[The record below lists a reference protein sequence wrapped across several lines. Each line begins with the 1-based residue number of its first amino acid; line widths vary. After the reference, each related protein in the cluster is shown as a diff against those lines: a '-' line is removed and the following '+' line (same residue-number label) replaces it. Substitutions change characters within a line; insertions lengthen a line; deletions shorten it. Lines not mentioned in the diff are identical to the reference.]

1 MMNWNLK
8 ILSIGGF
15 SGLGDSNTC
24 VQRDIILQKLGN
36 VDHVDTTAVSY
47 NKKYRVYNKLFQWGI
62 PISLPDLCGAN
73 KQIIEKVRQNTY
85 DLIWIDK
92 GIIIK
97 ENTFK
102 MIKCYARNAK
112 IVGYS
117 PDYMCARH
125 NQSKEFLAS
134 LKYYD
139 TFVTT
144 KSYSVEGL
152 KKLGCKDVYFVGNS
166 YQDGFHRPYKL
177 TSEEQDLYG
186 CDVGFI
192 GAWEAERSRSIVY
205 LAQNGIQVKIWGS
218 KEWEKVCAKQHN
230 LIFAG
235 RELRDESYCKAI
247 CGCKIALCFLRKM
260 NLDLQTT
267 RTVEIPA
274 CGCFMLAEKTIEHQ
288 AMFEEG
294 KEAVFFENDEDL
306 LEKCR
311 YYLQHDDERQQ
322 IARAGYE
329 RCIKAGYSNDSRIK
343 AIIEYV
349 FSK

>member
-1 MMNWNLK
+1 MNCKLR
-8 ILSIGGF
+8 ILSVGGF

-24 VQRDIILQKLGN
+24 VQRDLILQKLGD
-36 VDHVDTTAVSY
+36 VDHVDTTAVAY
-47 NKKYRVYNKLFQWGI
+47 NIKYRIFNKLFQLGF
-62 PISLPDLCGAN
+62 PVSLPDLCGAN
-73 KQIIEKVRQNTY
+73 KQIFEKVTKNVY

-102 MIKCYARNAK
+102 MIKHYAHNAK
-112 IVGYS
+112 LVGYS

-125 NQSKEFLAS
+125 NQSKDFLES

-144 KSYSVEGL
+144 KSYSVNDL

-177 TSEEQDLYG
+177 TSGEQELYG

-192 GAWEAERSRSIVY
+192 GAWEEARSRSIVY
-205 LAQNGIQVKIWGS
+205 LAQNGIQVKVWGS
-218 KEWEKVCAKQHN
+218 KEWERVCAGQPN

-235 RELRDESYCKAI
+235 RELQDESYCKAI

-267 RTVEIPA
+267 RSVEIPA

-288 AMFEEG
+288 EMFKEN
-294 KEAVFFENDEDL
+294 KEAVFFDTDEDL

-311 YYLQHDDERQQ
+311 YYLQHDAERLQ
-322 IARAGYE
+322 IAHAGYE
-329 RCIKAGYSNDSRIK
+329 RCIRSGYSNDSRIK

-349 FSK
+349 FRQQ